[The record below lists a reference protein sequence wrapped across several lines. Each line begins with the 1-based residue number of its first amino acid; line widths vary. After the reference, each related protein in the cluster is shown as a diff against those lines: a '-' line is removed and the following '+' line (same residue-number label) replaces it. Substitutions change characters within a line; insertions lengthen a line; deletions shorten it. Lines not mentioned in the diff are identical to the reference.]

1 MIRHRIDLNDFLV
14 FAGDDTGDVFVEL
27 VFVFFEDKRLSSFDG
42 KDDVYVELGIGVC
55 HLYFSN

>member
-1 MIRHRIDLNDFLV
+1 MVRHRIDLNDFLV
-14 FAGDDTGDVFVEL
+14 FAGDDTGDVFMEL
-27 VFVFFEDKRLSSFDG
+27 GFVLFWNKGLPPFDG